1 MFKYDTDAIHLFGFR
16 LIKTFI
22 LYTLVRIEDYPAVE
36 VTEVSTYPRDRCRTT
51 LLPNEDCWR

>member
-22 LYTLVRIEDYPAVE
+22 LYALVRIEDYPAVE
-36 VTEVSTYPRDRCRTT
+36 VTEVSTCPRDRCRTT